1 MSDMELG
8 ALLAARLP
16 RVRVGSVHQDGDVEV
31 IRLPASSLVGVG
43 RFLSTDADAAYD
55 LVDITAID
63 RLGSD
68 DGGTRFMILVL
79 LCSRTHRS
87 RARLEVEVDDETAAW
102 PSLGAVW
109 PAAALYEREIVDLFG
124 LHPDG
129 HPNPRRLVLP
139 ESFVGHPLRLDY
151 RLTKHQPQVV
161 PPERGPLITVDVAVA
176 VDVHVDIAVDVN
188 ADKAAS

>member
-1 MSDMELG
+1 MSEMQLG

-16 RVRVGSVHQDGDVEV
+16 RVKVDAVRLDGDVEIV
-31 IRLPASSLVGVG
+31 RLPPSSLVAVG
-43 RFLSTDADAAYD
+43 RFLSSDADAAYD
-55 LVDITAID
+55 LIDITAID
-63 RLGSD
+63 RLGREN
-68 DGGTRFMILVL
+68 GGARFVIVVL

-87 RARLEVEVDDETAAW
+87 RARLEVQVDDDLGAW
-102 PSLGAVW
+102 PSLSAVW
-109 PAAALYEREIVDLFG
+109 PAAALYEREIADLFG

-161 PPERGPLITVDVAVA
+161 PPERGPLVTVDV
-176 VDVHVDIAVDVN
+176 DE
-188 ADKAAS
+188 SRS